1 MKNLRNLVK
10 EKRKSQKGFTLMEML
25 IVVAIIAVLVAISI
39 PVFNTQLEKAREQ
52 ADAANMRAAKAVAI
66 AQYLMEE
73 KGFNGFYDA
82 EEGVIKTDRG
92 DVDKGYG
99 KGTASGDVKEDHADR
114 VIKVGVT
121 ADGAFTGSWEQ

>member
-73 KGFNGFYDA
+73 KSIDGFYDA
-82 EEGVIKTDRG
+82 EEGVIKSDRG
-92 DVDKGYG
+92 DVKKGYG
-99 KGTASGDVKEDHADR
+99 KTKANDGE
-114 VIKVGVT
+114 VIQVIVNDAGE
-121 ADGAFTGSWEQ
+121 FTGEWK